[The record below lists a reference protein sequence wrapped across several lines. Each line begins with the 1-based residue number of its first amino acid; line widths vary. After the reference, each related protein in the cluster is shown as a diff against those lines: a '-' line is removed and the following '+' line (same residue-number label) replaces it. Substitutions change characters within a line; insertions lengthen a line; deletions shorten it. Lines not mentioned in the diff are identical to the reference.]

1 MRMDHQGTDPI
12 RQAIAAGEFQ
22 RAMLLW
28 NEYVAAILEE
38 IRQGTC
44 TQARMIEA
52 SELLEWACNVVQCDR
67 AHAQSQLNTI
77 WAASQYDPSGSTADT
92 LVRVTL

>member
-1 MRMDHQGTDPI
+1 MDQQRTDPI
-12 RQAIAAGEFQ
+12 RQAVAAGEFQ
-22 RAMLLW
+22 RATILW

-44 TQARMIEA
+44 TQASMVEA
-52 SELLEWACNVVQCDR
+52 RVLLEWSRDVVQCDR